1 MILPLWVVLLVFVS
15 PRVLAPVLL
24 LIVNVLDVVVLVE
37 LVVLLLL
44 LLISVAVGVGV
55 GVAVAVAVGF
65 DIVLLTVGLF
75 SFS

>member
-44 LLISVAVGVGV
+44 LISVAVGVGV
-55 GVAVAVAVGF
+55 AVAVAVAVGF